1 MTPCWQTP
9 GMEEPRREAIF
20 VLRLSSDQP
29 GHWRYSLEPLRG
41 EERRY
46 FPDLQALRAYLQAL
60 TEEPPCPEK
69 T

>member
-1 MTPCWQTP
+1 
-9 GMEEPRREAIF
+9 MEEPRKEAVF

-41 EERRY
+41 EERLC
-46 FPDLQALRAYLQAL
+46 FPNLQALQTYLQAL

-69 T
+69 S